1 MASSQLSSSPP
12 ESPRDY
18 ADDEDGCDALELL
31 EILGDSYTQKVL
43 SVLAADHCTGSE
55 LVERADVSKATA
67 YRRLD
72 DLQDAGVVESSMRI
86 DPNGHHCEEYYVAV
100 DELSISFDGDGFDVE
115 RDCEADS
122 SQTLESTDASS
133 SDEQY
138 RHVGVDD

>member
-18 ADDEDGCDALELL
+18 ADDEEDGCDAFEVL

-43 SVLAADHCTGSE
+43 SVLAADRCTGSE

-72 DLQDAGVVESSMRI
+72 DLQDAGIVESTMRI

-100 DELSISFDGDGFDVE
+100 DELSISFDCDGFAVDHSATE
-115 RDCEADS
+115 KSAQNFD
-122 SQTLESTDASS
+122 S
-133 SDEQY
+133 SDEGY
-138 RHVGVDD
+138 GHLGADD